1 MKKVTYSTIILLLVT
16 SFSVFAGNES
26 TENKSDKP
34 TEIISLVNLNDATI
48 FIIKNDSTQNT
59 VSYLTKY
66 QYRKSTSR
74 KSKMKNVKNF
84 LKNPEKKENTLT
96 ILC

>member
-1 MKKVTYSTIILLLVT
+1 MKKVTYTTIILLLVT
-16 SFSVFAGNES
+16 SFSVFAGNKS
-26 TENKSDKP
+26 TEKKSDKP
-34 TEIISLVNLNDATI
+34 TEIISLVDLNDANV
-48 FIIKNDSTQNT
+48 FIIKNDSIQNT

-84 LKNPEKKENTLT
+84 LRNPEKKENTLT